1 VTGVPSPRYAF
12 GDGHDASLRLALLAD
27 VFAPTSETLLSVVSG
42 VMGAGTA
49 PGDGAPLVVDLGCGP
64 GHTTAMLARAVPG
77 AFVVGVDASLAF
89 LTEARARRPAR
100 GGFVRADVCAP
111 LPVRSPSLV
120 YARFLLAHLPAPA
133 AVALAWAA
141 SLSPGGVLVLEEPER
156 IDTED
161 DDIRRYLELAATVV
175 AARGADLYAG
185 RHLHGVAWPPGWRVV
200 VDRLAALE
208 VSMGDAAAMFVPNLR
223 TWAHDPSLKGRTDT
237 AELDL
242 LATRLGARLDDDRLG
257 AIRWHLRQ
265 VVTAR
270 PA

>member
-1 VTGVPSPRYAF
+1 MTGVPSPRYAF
-12 GDGHDASLRLALLAD
+12 GDGDDASLRLALLAE

-42 VMGAGTA
+42 VMGAGST

-77 AFVVGVDASLAF
+77 AFVVGVDASPAF
-89 LTEARARRPAR
+89 LTEARERHPAR
-100 GGFVRADVCAP
+100 CGFVRADVCAP

-141 SLSPGGVLVLEEPER
+141 SLSLGGVLVLEEPER

-161 DDIRRYLELAATVV
+161 DDFRRYLELAATVV
-175 AARGADLYAG
+175 AAPGGLRRTAPARG
-185 RHLHGVAWPPGWRVV
+185 GVAAGLGVV
-200 VDRLAALE
+200 VDRMAALE
-208 VSMGDAAAMFVPNLR
+208 VSMGDAAGMFVRNLR
-223 TWAHDPSLKGRTDT
+223 TWAHDPSLEGCTST
-237 AELDL
+237 TELDS
-242 LATRLGARLDDDRLG
+242 LASRLGARLDDDRLG